1 MKSAEKKVRSRW
13 TETMCCQYL
22 ESLEAKQRHR
32 RSSKVQWV
40 TCLFPRGV
48 HTRIST
54 GLRHS
59 AWQHAPDKSSATAV
73 ERRRS
78 LDARLTTSIKTS
90 CRLLSRCISHQCSDP
105 RTHVT
110 DTQRTSIPSIAGGPP
125 CSFSKCTTPRFHF
138 AAIVSTTVI
147 TVQRVYV
154 HLTRRWV
161 RDTEVSHKP
170 VFSVQFFWYNER
182 HTTVSHKTIE
192 LPPSQVKI
200 VGRQARLR
208 PLIEVELVFI
218 GHPL

>member
-1 MKSAEKKVRSRW
+1 M
-13 TETMCCQYL
+13 
-22 ESLEAKQRHR
+22 
-32 RSSKVQWV
+32 
-40 TCLFPRGV
+40 
-48 HTRIST
+48 
-54 GLRHS
+54 
-59 AWQHAPDKSSATAV
+59 
-73 ERRRS
+73 
-78 LDARLTTSIKTS
+78 
-90 CRLLSRCISHQCSDP
+90 
-105 RTHVT
+105 
-110 DTQRTSIPSIAGGPP
+110 
-125 CSFSKCTTPRFHF
+125 
-138 AAIVSTTVI
+138 I